1 MFTGIIIE
9 TGIVE
14 VVAKTGGVTRLSVAT
29 SSIYKDTVIGDSIAI
44 NGVCLTVI
52 DISGSTLSFEMSD
65 ETLSSTNLG
74 ELKKGEKVNLEP
86 ALRADGKLGGH
97 FVTGHVDAVG
107 TIRSKKRVGD
117 TIEINIEAPE
127 SIMAYLID
135 KGSVAVDG
143 ISLTVVKVL
152 ENSFKLVIIPHTETV
167 TNIGTK
173 KAGSSVNLETD
184 IIGKYIKKF
193 LPSGNDSSIKEKLI
207 DSGFISS

>member
-9 TGIVE
+9 TGTVRL
-14 VVAKTGGVTRLSVAT
+14 VKRTGGVTRLSIAT
-29 SSIYKDTVIGDSIAI
+29 PSIYKDAVIGDSIAI
-44 NGVCLTVI
+44 NGVCLTVVA
-52 DISGSTLSFEMSD
+52 ISDNMLSFELSD

-74 ELKKGEKVNLEP
+74 ELKKDEKVNLEP

-97 FVTGHVDAVG
+97 FVTGHVDSIG
-107 TIRSKKRVGD
+107 TIRSKKKIGD
-117 TIEINIEAPE
+117 TIEIDIEAPE
-127 SIMAYLID
+127 SVMQYLID

-152 ENSFKLVIIPHTETV
+152 ENSFRLVIIPHTETV

-173 KAGSSVNLETD
+173 NAGSSVNLETD

-193 LPSGNDSSIKEKLI
+193 LPGGKDSSIMNKLI
-207 DSGFISS
+207 GSGFITS